1 MSKRAF
7 NFCAGPAAL
16 PDAVLQRAQAEL
28 LDWRGK
34 GLSVMEMSHRSDD
47 YVAIASKAEQD
58 LRDLLDIPSDYK
70 VLFLQGG
77 ASQQFAEIPLNLL
90 PEDGVADYIDTGIW
104 SKKAIEEARRY
115 GTVNVAASAKEY
127 DYFAIP
133 GQNEWTLTKDA
144 AYVHYASN
152 ETIGGLEF
160 DWIPETGDVPLVTDM
175 SSDILSRPLDVSRF
189 GLIYAGAQKNIGP
202 SGLVVV
208 IVRED
213 LLGRARSVCPTMLNY
228 KIAADNGSMYN
239 TPATYSWYLSGL
251 VFEWLKEQG
260 GVTAMEQR
268 NRAKKDLLYKTID
281 ASDFYTNPIQPSAR
295 SWMNVPFR
303 LADERLDKPFLEG
316 AEARAAQPERPP
328 LGRRHARF
336 HLQRPWPGRGRGAG
350 RIHGGVRE
358 GARLMADQ
366 DQLKALRLR
375 IDSLDEKLLELIS
388 ERARCA
394 QDVARVKTQT
404 LGEGEAPVFYR
415 PEREAWVL
423 KHIMQLNKG
432 PLDNEE
438 VARLFRE
445 IMSSCLALEQP
456 LKVAYLGPEGTFTQA
471 AALKHFGNAVI
482 STPMA
487 AIDEVFREVAAGA
500 VNFGV
505 VPVENSTEG
514 AVNHTLDSFLEHDM
528 VICGE
533 VELRI
538 HHHLLVGE
546 TTKTDNITRIYSHA
560 QSLAQCRKWLDSH
573 YPSVERVAVSSNAD
587 AAKRVKSEWNSAA
600 IAGDMA
606 ASLYDLS
613 KLHEKIEDRP
623 DNSTRFLIIGNQEVP
638 PTGDDKTSIIV
649 SMRNKPGAL
658 HELLVPFHNNGIDL
672 TRIETRPSRSGKWT
686 YVFFIDFVGH
696 HKEPLIKDVLEK
708 IGQEAV
714 ALKVLGSY
722 PKAVL

>member
-1 MSKRAF
+1 
-7 NFCAGPAAL
+7 
-16 PDAVLQRAQAEL
+16 
-28 LDWRGK
+28 
-34 GLSVMEMSHRSDD
+34 
-47 YVAIASKAEQD
+47 
-58 LRDLLDIPSDYK
+58 
-70 VLFLQGG
+70 
-77 ASQQFAEIPLNLL
+77 
-90 PEDGVADYIDTGIW
+90 
-104 SKKAIEEARRY
+104 
-115 GTVNVAASAKEY
+115 
-127 DYFAIP
+127 
-133 GQNEWTLTKDA
+133 
-144 AYVHYASN
+144 
-152 ETIGGLEF
+152 
-160 DWIPETGDVPLVTDM
+160 
-175 SSDILSRPLDVSRF
+175 
-189 GLIYAGAQKNIGP
+189 
-202 SGLVVV
+202 
-208 IVRED
+208 
-213 LLGRARSVCPTMLNY
+213 
-228 KIAADNGSMYN
+228 
-239 TPATYSWYLSGL
+239 
-251 VFEWLKEQG
+251 
-260 GVTAMEQR
+260 
-268 NRAKKDLLYKTID
+268 
-281 ASDFYTNPIQPSAR
+281 
-295 SWMNVPFR
+295 
-303 LADERLDKPFLEG
+303 
-316 AEARAAQPERPP
+316 
-328 LGRRHARF
+328 
-336 HLQRPWPGRGRGAG
+336 
-350 RIHGGVRE
+350 
-358 GARLMADQ
+358 MADQ

-623 DNSTRFLIIGNQEVP
+623 DNSTRFLIIGNQEVT